1 MAGWLIDHLETWS
14 SSWGPW
20 FYVFLFVLI
29 FAETGLVVTPFLP
42 GDSVL
47 LAVGALASRPGSGV
61 DLVTAMLVLSAAAVL
76 GDSTNYW
83 VGHWLGPKVFQ
94 SDTSR
99 ILNRRHLERTQA
111 FYARHGGKT
120 IVVCRFLAVIRTF
133 APFVAGVGRMDY
145 RRFVGFSVLGTVLW
159 VGLFVPLGFWLG
171 NEYADKVDY
180 VVWGIVAF
188 AVVPPTISW
197 LRDRRARAREAASR
211 GGDRGSSR

>member
-1 MAGWLIDHLETWS
+1 MGGWLIEHLSQWAGA
-14 SSWGPW
+14 WGPW

-47 LAVGALASRPGSGV
+47 LAVGALASRRDSGV
-61 DLVTAMLVLSAAAVL
+61 DLVTAMVVLACAAVL

-83 VGHWLGPKVFQ
+83 VGRWLGPKVFQ
-94 SDTSR
+94 SESSR
-99 ILNRRHLERTQA
+99 ILNRRHLAKTQD

-120 IVVCRFLAVIRTF
+120 VVICRFLAVIRTF

-145 RRFVGFSVLGTVLW
+145 RRFLTFSLLGTILW
-159 VGLFVPLGFWLG
+159 VGAFVPLGFWLG
-171 NEYADKVDY
+171 TEYADKVDL

-188 AVVPPTISW
+188 AIVPPTVSW
-197 LRDRRARAREAASR
+197 VRDRRQRRKERASIEERSR
-211 GGDRGSSR
+211 